1 MTCNRFR
8 EAHAKLHRT
17 LNIKH
22 LRDMDKNL
30 MDALYV
36 EHDGKI
42 GVLSSDERK
51 VVSQVVGT
59 DLTLV
64 YDKKE
69 GNTYLLIPLTRNHKF
84 ECKSSHIIVDGKRFD
99 SDIFFRKNG
108 CQWIQMQSKEML
120 LMVA

>member
-1 MTCNRFR
+1 
-8 EAHAKLHRT
+8 
-17 LNIKH
+17 
-22 LRDMDKNL
+22 MDKNL
-30 MDALYV
+30 KDVIYV

-42 GVLSSDERK
+42 GVLSSDGRK
-51 VVSQVVGT
+51 VVSQVIGT

-84 ECKSSHIIVDGKRFD
+84 ECNGNYIIVDGKRFD
-99 SDIFFRKNG
+99 SDIFFRKDA

-120 LMVA
+120 SLVA

>member
-1 MTCNRFR
+1 MN
-8 EAHAKLHRT
+8 
-17 LNIKH
+17 
-22 LRDMDKNL
+22 KNL

-36 EHDGKI
+36 KHDGKI

-51 VVSQVVGT
+51 VVSQVIGT
-59 DLTLV
+59 DLTIV
-64 YDKKE
+64 YDKNE
-69 GNTYLLIPLTRNHKF
+69 CNTYLLIPLTRNHKF

-99 SDIFFRKNG
+99 SDIFFRKDA

>member
-1 MTCNRFR
+1 
-8 EAHAKLHRT
+8 
-17 LNIKH
+17 
-22 LRDMDKNL
+22 MDKNL

-51 VVSQVVGT
+51 VVSQVIGT
-59 DLTLV
+59 DLTLA

-84 ECKSSHIIVDGKRFD
+84 ECKGNYIIVDSKRFD
-99 SDIFFRKNG
+99 SDIFFRKDG
-108 CQWIQMQSKEML
+108 AQWIEIDKETL
-120 LMVA
+120 SLVA

>member
-22 LRDMDKNL
+22 LRDMNKNL

-51 VVSQVVGT
+51 VVSQVIGT
-59 DLTLV
+59 DLTIV
-64 YDKKE
+64 YDKNE
-69 GNTYLLIPLTRNHKF
+69 CNTYLLIPLTRNHKL
-84 ECKSSHIIVDGKRFD
+84 ECNCSHIIVDGKRFD
-99 SDIFFRKNG
+99 SDIFFRKDA

-120 LMVA
+120 SMVA

>member
-1 MTCNRFR
+1 MN
-8 EAHAKLHRT
+8 KDL
-17 LNIKH
+17 K
-22 LRDMDKNL
+22 
-30 MDALYV
+30 DALYV

-51 VVSQVVGT
+51 VVSQVIGT

-69 GNTYLLIPLTRNHKF
+69 GNTYLLIPLNRNHKF
-84 ECKSSHIIVDGKRFD
+84 ECKGSHIIVDGKRFD

-108 CQWIQMQSKEML
+108 CQWIQIDKETL
-120 LMVA
+120 SMVA

>member
-1 MTCNRFR
+1 
-8 EAHAKLHRT
+8 
-17 LNIKH
+17 
-22 LRDMDKNL
+22 MDKNL
-30 MDALYV
+30 MNALYV

-42 GVLSSDERK
+42 CVLSSDERK
-51 VVSQVVGT
+51 VVSQVIGT

-99 SDIFFRKNG
+99 SDIFFRKYG

-120 LMVA
+120 SMVA